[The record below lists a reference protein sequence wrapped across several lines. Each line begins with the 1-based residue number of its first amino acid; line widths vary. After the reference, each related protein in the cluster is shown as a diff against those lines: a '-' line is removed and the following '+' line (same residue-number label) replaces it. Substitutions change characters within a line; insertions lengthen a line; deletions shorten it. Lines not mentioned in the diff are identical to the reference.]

1 MIHHCFI
8 WKNVDGVQMEVDTD
22 MVENKGDSYQVNE
35 DDPDQVNN
43 SQSSTSTI
51 LSSNITVKSVGIEHF
66 LKKKGILTGSIIQ
79 LFHEKYL
86 NKVSCISCK
95 KQIQYKF

>member
-1 MIHHCFI
+1 
-8 WKNVDGVQMEVDTD
+8 MEVDTD
-22 MVENKGDSYQVNE
+22 MVENKCDPYQVNE

-66 LKKKGILTGSIIQ
+66 LKKK
-79 LFHEKYL
+79 EY
-86 NKVSCISCK
+86 
-95 KQIQYKF
+95 